1 MIYPRLIVTSI
12 LIFKELRLPR
22 NRVNFDQPI
31 KQKIAAVRI
40 RVADYIEKNSLI
52 RGGDSDSNLNV
63 VG

>member
-1 MIYPRLIVTSI
+1 MICPRLIVTSI

-40 RVADYIEKNSLI
+40 RVADYIEENSLI
-52 RGGDSDSNLNV
+52 GGGDSDPDLNV